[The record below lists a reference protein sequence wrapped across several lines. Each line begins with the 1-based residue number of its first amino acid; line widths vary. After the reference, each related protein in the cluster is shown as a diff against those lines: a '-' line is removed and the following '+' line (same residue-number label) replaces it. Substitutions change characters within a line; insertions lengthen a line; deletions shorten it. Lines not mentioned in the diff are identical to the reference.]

1 MGPRGQDRPGIPL
14 SVKLMLTTSIVVAAA
29 VGASAYFGS
38 NNIRELARSDAA
50 ARRAS
55 GNESIKRESELLASN
70 IAAAAA
76 IPLAQQAYGEVGPLV
91 AAKMQEYPRIQWVV
105 VGTPT
110 GDVIHA
116 SDGAPTLDFADFPD
130 TRVRPGLVE
139 RTQAAPERPEWIY
152 ATAIRLGDGVVG
164 QLRMG
169 VSTADLEAEL
179 AAALAAADR
188 RADESTR
195 TVWLVAIALLALG
208 VVVAALLG
216 ISTGRPLRQLAVQA
230 DRIAQG
236 SLDQRVPAGR
246 RDEIGLLARN
256 FNFMAER
263 LGQLMVEQAQK
274 VAMERELALA
284 RSVQQ
289 GMLPPPELVQHGHL
303 KIVGFCEPASTCGGD
318 WWTYRRLTGGR
329 LLVVIG
335 DATGHGMH
343 SALLAGTARGAVEAL
358 AEVDEKLLV
367 PEQVLKSIDAAIRNV
382 GEHSLLMTAFAA
394 VFDSDTGVVQYANA
408 GQNFPYVMRMK
419 QARTLGDSSIIA
431 ASGNP
436 LGDRAVPLD
445 IRRGTTQLAPGD
457 LFVAFT
463 DGLVERQAASG
474 KLFGDRRLRSIFA
487 GKHVPAHPS
496 ALTSLREEV
505 KTTVETFAGGT
516 VSQDDITFVLCQFD
530 PVRPSDGRTGTSETG
545 ATASVRPRAE
555 AS

>member
-1 MGPRGQDRPGIPL
+1 MGSAKRQERPGIPL

-38 NNIRELARSDAA
+38 NNIRELARNDAA
-50 ARRAS
+50 VRRTT
-55 GNESIKRESELLASN
+55 GNESIKRESELVASN
-70 IAAAAA
+70 IAAGAA
-76 IPLAQQAYGEVGPLV
+76 ISLAQQAYGEVPALV
-91 AAKMQEYPRIQWVV
+91 AAKMREYPRIKWVV

-110 GDVIHA
+110 GDVVHA
-116 SDGAPTLDFADFPD
+116 SDGAPKQNFAQFPD
-130 TRVRPGLVE
+130 TLTQPGLVE
-139 RTQAAPERPEWIY
+139 RQQVPSSQSEWVY
-152 ATAIRLGDGVVG
+152 ATAIRLGGQVVG

-179 AAALAAADR
+179 SAALAAADK
-188 RADESTR
+188 RASESTR
-195 TVWLVAIALLALG
+195 NVWIVALALLAVG

-216 ISTGRPLRQLAVQA
+216 ISTGRPLRHLAVQA
-230 DRIAQG
+230 DRIAHG
-236 SLDQRVPAGR
+236 SLDQRVPDHR

-263 LGQLMVEQAQK
+263 LGELMVEQAQK
-274 VAMERELALA
+274 VSMERELALA

-289 GMLPPPELVQHGHL
+289 GMLPPPELVQHGNL
-303 KIVGFCEPASTCGGD
+303 KILGYCEPASTCGGD
-318 WWTYRRLTGGR
+318 WWTYRRLSGGR
-329 LLVVIG
+329 LLMVIG
-335 DATGHGMH
+335 DATGHGVH
-343 SALLAGTARGAVEAL
+343 SAILAGTARGAVEAL

-394 VFDSDTGVVQYANA
+394 VFDSNTGVVAYANA

-436 LGDRAVPLD
+436 LGDRLVQLD
-445 IRRGTTQLAPGD
+445 IRRGTMQLAPGD

-463 DGLVERQAASG
+463 DGLVERQAANG

-487 GKHVPAHPS
+487 GKHVAVDPT
-496 ALTSLREEV
+496 ALTGLREDV
-505 KTTVETFAGGT
+505 KATIATFAGGT
-516 VSQDDITFVLCQFD
+516 VSQDDITFVLCQYD
-530 PVRPSDGRTGTSETG
+530 PP
-545 ATASVRPRAE
+545 TAGIRSRAE

>member
-1 MGPRGQDRPGIPL
+1 MTPTYILPTIDQMGHRRQERPGFPL
-14 SVKLMLTTSIVVAAA
+14 SVKLMLTTTIVVAAA

-38 NNIRELARSDAA
+38 NNIRELARSDAQV
-50 ARRAS
+50 RRTT
-55 GNESIKRESELLASN
+55 GNASIKRESELLASN
-70 IAAAAA
+70 IAATAA
-76 IPLAQQAYGEVGPLV
+76 IPLAQQAYGEVAPLV
-91 AAKMQEYPRIQWVV
+91 AAKMREYPRIQWVV
-105 VGTPT
+105 IGTPT
-110 GDVIHA
+110 GDVVHA
-116 SDGAPTLDFADFPD
+116 SEGAPKLDFKDFPD
-130 TRVRPGLVE
+130 TVSKVGLVE
-139 RTQAAPERPEWIY
+139 RQQVANDRPDWVY

-188 RADESTR
+188 RANESTR
-195 TVWLVAIALLALG
+195 TVWIVALALLAIG
-208 VVVAALLG
+208 VVVAAALG

-230 DRIAQG
+230 DRIAHG
-236 SLDQRVPAGR
+236 SLDQRVPDHR

-263 LGQLMVEQAQK
+263 LGQLMIDQAQK
-274 VAMERELALA
+274 VSMERELALA

-289 GMLPPPELVQHGHL
+289 GMLPPPELVHHGHL
-303 KIVGFCEPASTCGGD
+303 KIVGYCEPASTCGGD
-318 WWTYRRLTGGR
+318 WWTYRRLSGGR
-329 LLVVIG
+329 LLMVIG
-335 DATGHGMH
+335 DATGHGVH
-343 SALLAGTARGAVEAL
+343 SAILAGMARGAVEAL

-394 VFDSDTGVVQYANA
+394 VFDSNTGVVAYANA

-419 QARTLGDSSIIA
+419 QARTLGDSTIIA

-436 LGDRAVPLD
+436 LGDRLVQLD
-445 IRRGTTQLAPGD
+445 IRRGTMQLSPGD

-487 GKHVPAHPS
+487 GKHVSVDPT
-496 ALTSLREEV
+496 ALTGLREEV
-505 KTTVETFAGGT
+505 KTAIASFAGGT

-530 PVRPSDGRTGTSETG
+530 PPTAGVRS
-545 ATASVRPRAE
+545 RAE
-555 AS
+555 VA

>member
-1 MGPRGQDRPGIPL
+1 MGSPGQDRPGFPL
-14 SVKLMLTTSIVVAAA
+14 SVKLMLTTSVVVAAA

-38 NNIRELARSDAA
+38 NNIRELARTDAA
-50 ARRAS
+50 VRRAS

-76 IPLAQQAYGEVGPLV
+76 IPLAQQAYGEVAPLV
-91 AAKMQEYPRIQWVV
+91 AAKMREYPRIQWVV

-110 GDVIHA
+110 GDVIAA
-116 SDGAPTLDFADFPD
+116 SEGAPKLDFQDFAE
-130 TRVRPGLVE
+130 TRSQPGLVD
-139 RTQAAPERPEWIY
+139 RAQVAQDRPDWVY
-152 ATAIRLGDGVVG
+152 GTAIRLGEGVVG

-179 AAALAAADR
+179 ADALAAADQ
-188 RADESTR
+188 RASESTR
-195 TVWLVAIALLALG
+195 TVWIVALALLAIG

-230 DRIAQG
+230 DRIAHG
-236 SLDQRVPAGR
+236 SLDQRVPAER

-256 FNFMAER
+256 FNFMADR
-263 LGQLMVEQAQK
+263 LGALMIEQAQK
-274 VAMERELALA
+274 VSMERELALA

-289 GMLPPPELVQHGHL
+289 SMLPPPELVQHGHL

-329 LLVVIG
+329 MLMVIG
-335 DATGHGMH
+335 DATGHGVH
-343 SALLAGTARGAVEAL
+343 SAILAGTARGAVEAL

-382 GEHSLLMTAFAA
+382 GDHSLLMTAFAA
-394 VFDSDTGVVQYANA
+394 VFDSNTGIVHYANA
-408 GQNFPYVMRMK
+408 GQNFPYVVRMK
-419 QARTLGDSSIIA
+419 QGRTLGDSTIIA

-436 LGDRAVPLD
+436 LGDRMVPLD
-445 IRRGTTQLAPGD
+445 IRRGTIQLSAGD

-463 DGLVERQAASG
+463 DGLVERQASNG

-487 GKHVPAHPS
+487 GKQLPADPS
-496 ALTSLREEV
+496 ALTALRDEV
-505 KTTVETFAGGT
+505 KETVDHFASGT
-516 VSQDDITFVLCQFD
+516 VSQDDITIVLCQFD
-530 PVRPSDGRTGTSETG
+530 PPAAAQRVRAGTN
-545 ATASVRPRAE
+545 
-555 AS
+555 